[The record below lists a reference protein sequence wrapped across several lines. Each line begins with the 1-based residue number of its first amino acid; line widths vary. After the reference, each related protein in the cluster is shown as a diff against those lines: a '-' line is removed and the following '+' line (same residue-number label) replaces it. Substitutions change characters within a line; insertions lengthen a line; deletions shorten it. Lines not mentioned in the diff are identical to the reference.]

1 MNVYI
6 LEDEINIL
14 KYIISLVEEIPY
26 LKLLG
31 YAQDRAKGKKE
42 IEALRPDL
50 ILADIQ
56 LRDGNSFTLFNEI
69 ELQSQV
75 IFITAYDQYALDA
88 LNLGAFAYLLK
99 PLDPDQFEDSVLR
112 CYKNRQNLESQKQ
125 QLQLSK
131 NFYENK
137 KTMDRIALPG
147 ERYTQIVNIEDILYC
162 QSDKGYT
169 TFYLKDGDT
178 ILVSKILKEYERL
191 LPRDL
196 FVRCHQ
202 SYLVNLNYIKRY
214 YREGEIEMTN
224 GNRVY
229 VSERKKHLIVEYLNG
244 LMGT

>member
-1 MNVYI
+1 MKVYI

-14 KYIISLVEEIPY
+14 KYITALVEDISY
-26 LKLLG
+26 LQLIG
-31 YAQDRAKGKKE
+31 SAQDIKKGKQE
-42 IEALRPDL
+42 IVALQPDL

-56 LRDGNSFTLFNEI
+56 LKDGNSFTLFNDI
-69 ELQSQV
+69 DLHAQV
-75 IFITAYDQYALDA
+75 IFITAYDQYAVDA

-99 PLDPDQFEDSVLR
+99 PVDPEEFEATVER
-112 CYKNRQNLESQKQ
+112 CFKNRQEATYQKQ
-125 QLQLSK
+125 QLQLSQ
-131 NFYENK
+131 NFYEHK
-137 KTMDRIALPG
+137 RVLDRIALPG

-191 LPRDL
+191 LPEDL

-214 YREGEIEMTN
+214 FREGEIEMTN

-229 VSERKKHLIVEYLNG
+229 VSERKKHLIVDYLNS
-244 LMGT
+244 LM

>member
-1 MNVYI
+1 MTVYI

-14 KYIISLVEEIPY
+14 KYIISLVEDIPY
-26 LKLLG
+26 LKLVG
-31 YAQDRAKGKKE
+31 YAQDIEKGKKE
-42 IEALRPDL
+42 IVSLQPDL

-69 ELQSQV
+69 ELNYQI
-75 IFITAYDQYALDA
+75 IFITAFNQYAVDA

-99 PLDPDQFEDSVLR
+99 PVDPEKFEETVMR
-112 CYKNRQNLESQKQ
+112 CYQNRQAAVSQKQ

-131 NFYENK
+131 SFFENK
-137 KTMDRIALPG
+137 KPLNRIALPG

-191 LPRDL
+191 LPADL

-214 YREGEIEMTN
+214 FREGEIEMIN

-229 VSERKKHLIVEYLNG
+229 VSERKKHLIVNYLNN
-244 LMGT
+244 LM

>member
-14 KYIISLVEEIPY
+14 KYIISLVEDIPY
-26 LKLLG
+26 LNLIG
-31 YAQDRAKGKKE
+31 YAQDIEKGKKE
-42 IEALRPDL
+42 IVSLQPDL

-56 LRDGNSFTLFNEI
+56 LRDGNSFTLFNEV
-69 ELQSQV
+69 ELKSQIV
-75 IFITAYDQYALDA
+75 FITAFDQYAVDA

-99 PLDPDQFEDSVLR
+99 PVDPDKFEETVRR
-112 CYKNRQNLESQKQ
+112 CYQSRQMAVAQKQ
-125 QLQLSK
+125 QLQLSQ

-137 KTMDRIALPG
+137 KTLNRIALPG

-191 LPRDL
+191 LPAEL

-214 YREGEIEMTN
+214 FREGEIEMIN

-229 VSERKKHLIVEYLNG
+229 VSERKKHLIVDYLNN
-244 LMGT
+244 LM

>member
-1 MNVYI
+1 MTVYI

-14 KYIISLVEEIPY
+14 NYIISLVEDIPY
-26 LKLLG
+26 LKLVG
-31 YAQDRAKGKKE
+31 YAQDIEKGKKDIVAMQPE
-42 IEALRPDL
+42 L

-69 ELQSQV
+69 ELKSQI
-75 IFITAYDQYALDA
+75 IFITAFDQYAVDA
-88 LNLGAFAYLLK
+88 LNLGAFGYLLK
-99 PLDPDQFEDSVLR
+99 PVDPEKFEETAMR
-112 CYKNRQNLESQKQ
+112 CYQNRQEVVSQKQ
-125 QLQLSK
+125 QLQLSQ

-137 KTMDRIALPG
+137 KALNRIALPA

-191 LPRDL
+191 LPADL

-214 YREGEIEMTN
+214 FREGEIEMIN

-229 VSERKKHLIVEYLNG
+229 VSERKKHLIVNYLNN
-244 LMGT
+244 LM